1 MKSAKLPI
9 IAVVIPCF
17 KVRPHILVVLA
28 GIGPSVARI
37 YAVDDCCPER
47 SGDLIEADCAD
58 PRVMVLRHA
67 QNQGVGGAMV
77 TGYRRARAD
86 GADIIV
92 KIDGDG
98 QMDPSLL
105 DHFTA
110 PIIAGRAD
118 YTKGNRFFDITALKP
133 MPPVR
138 VFGNAGL
145 SFLTKLSSGYWT
157 LFDPTNGYTAIHA
170 KLIDF
175 IPLDA
180 LPRRYFFESDMLFR
194 LGTLR
199 ACVMDIPMAAVYGDE
214 VSNMNI
220 KKVIPEFLRGHARNF
235 TKRLVYNYFL
245 RDFSLASLEFVA
257 GVLLIGFGTLA
268 GLYFWIHN
276 GLLNV
281 TTSSGTV
288 MLAALPIIL
297 GLQLLL
303 SFIGYDIASVPSSA
317 IFPTL
322 PDKMGPD
329 KMGPDK
335 IGPNGMRPDRL
346 GGDRLGGDRLGG
358 DQHG

>member
-1 MKSAKLPI
+1 MKSALPPI

-17 KVRPHILVVLA
+17 KVRAHILPVLA
-28 GIGPSVARI
+28 AIGPSVARI
-37 YAVDDCCPER
+37 YAVDDACPEQ
-47 SGDLIEADCAD
+47 SGDWIAASCAD
-58 PRVMVLRHA
+58 PRVVVLRHA

-98 QMDPSLL
+98 QMDPRLL

-118 YTKGNRFFDITALKP
+118 YTKGNRFFDVTALKP

-138 VFGNAGL
+138 VFGNAVL

-170 KLIDF
+170 ALIDF

-199 ACVMDIPMAAVYGDE
+199 ACVMDIPMAAVYGTN

-220 KKVIPEFLRGHARNF
+220 RTVIPEFLRGHARNF
-235 TKRLVYNYFL
+235 GKRLVYNYFL
-245 RDFSLASLEFVA
+245 RDFSLASLEFLA
-257 GVLLIGFGTLA
+257 GLLLMGFGTLT
-268 GLYFWIHN
+268 GLYFWVHN
-276 GLLNV
+276 SLLNV

-303 SFIGYDIASVPSSA
+303 SFIGYDIASVPSRA

-322 PDKMGPD
+322 PERVGPERV
-329 KMGPDK
+329 GPGPLGSEPLGSEPLGSEREE
-335 IGPNGMRPDRL
+335 IGRHD
-346 GGDRLGGDRLGG
+346 
-358 DQHG
+358 